1 MSFLSIE
8 SENLGYRSAFVLGL
22 ASIASSRCRSDEES
36 DNKVSARSLSRGEE
50 SSPASELV
58 QPLVQRVSGFD
69 VSRSVDRLRT
79 TGAQAG
85 RLSYASSRLPARS
98 DSRVDLECKKQG
110 AGLRRAA

>member
-36 DNKVSARSLSRGEE
+36 ANTALATSLSRGEE

-69 VSRSVDRLRT
+69 VSRSVVRLRT
-79 TGAQAG
+79 TGAQTG
-85 RLSYASSRLPARS
+85 RLSYA
-98 DSRVDLECKKQG
+98 
-110 AGLRRAA
+110 